1 MSVSNSSLLDSSL
14 PREAS
19 RRRLV
24 ALASA
29 AIVIVIGIV
38 MLVTIDRLRQ
48 SRALVR
54 HTLTVLAHVE
64 TLMSHLAD
72 TETGQRGY
80 LLTNEDRYLEP
91 YVAGRG
97 AVAADTTLLRQLTR
111 DNPEQQ
117 RRLDALS
124 PLFVAKFAEL
134 DRTIALRRDG
144 QADAALAIV
153 RTDSGRG
160 AKFTL
165 ALRAATGSD

>member
-1 MSVSNSSLLDSSL
+1 MSSNSSLLDSSL
-14 PREAS
+14 VREAS

-24 ALASA
+24 ALAST

-91 YVAGRG
+91 ILRG
-97 AVAADTTLLRQLTR
+97 VPRSRRTR
-111 DNPEQQ
+111 RFSAN
-117 RRLDALS
+117 
-124 PLFVAKFAEL
+124 
-134 DRTIALRRDG
+134 
-144 QADAALAIV
+144 
-153 RTDSGRG
+153 
-160 AKFTL
+160 
-165 ALRAATGSD
+165 